1 LYVKRRIIVT
11 CLALVALFLAPREG
25 LVRTWYVTADST
37 GDAPFIRAALD
48 SVATGD
54 TILVAPGTYVFT
66 ACRWIQKGIVIM
78 SEAGPLETK
87 ILSGGPPIHY
97 PGCAFNI
104 DTVDTGVTVIDGFW
118 FDGFEYMHLGAGV
131 INIEKS
137 DSVYILNNVFTNHV
151 EAAIMLGP
159 DFPSS
164 FINIENNTFVSGEYS
179 IVNLIGFTHGFV
191 RYNIIWSPA
200 DGLANFSM
208 DICNC
213 IINAYEPD
221 PYNFEADPEFCGTIE
236 SYNLF
241 LQSDSPCAPGNSP
254 LPTFACDSLRVIG
267 ALTVGCGTTPTR
279 SSSWGAI
286 KTIYK
291 R

>member
-1 LYVKRRIIVT
+1 
-11 CLALVALFLAPREG
+11 VALFLAPREG
-25 LVRTWYVTADST
+25 QVRTWYVTADST
-37 GDAPFIRAALD
+37 GDAPFIRAAID
-48 SVATGD
+48 SAATGD
-54 TILVAPGTYVFT
+54 TVLVAPGTYVFP
-66 ACRWIQKGIVIM
+66 ACRWIRKGIVM
-78 SEAGPLETK
+78 KSEAGPLETK

-118 FDGFEYMHLGAGV
+118 FDGFEYMHLDAGV
-131 INIEKS
+131 INIASS

-159 DFPSS
+159 DLQSLD
-164 FINIENNTFVSGEYS
+164 IHIENNTFVSGQFA
-179 IVNLIGFTHGFV
+179 IVAIGGETYGTV
-191 RYNIIWSPA
+191 MYNIIWSRA
-200 DGLANFSM
+200 DGMGNFALS
-208 DICNC
+208 ICNC
-213 IINAYEPD
+213 IQDINDAP
-221 PYNFEADPEFCGTIE
+221 PYNFEADPEFCGTIA

-291 R
+291 